1 LEIKEYQEKAAR
13 TLANCDSNLEDNIHM
28 ALGMCTESAEL
39 ADVFKKALAYK
50 KEVDWVN
57 VKEEAADCLWYIA
70 NLCNI
75 NGWDLRDLMQTNID
89 KLQAR
94 YPNKFDTNKAI
105 NRDLE
110 TERKILEQ

>member
-1 LEIKEYQEKAAR
+1 MEIKEYQKEASR
-13 TLANCDSNLEDNIHM
+13 TCATLGSNLEDNIHM

-89 KLQAR
+89 KLKAR
-94 YPNKFDTNKAI
+94 FPEKFDIDKAI
-105 NRDLE
+105 NRDLK